1 MEQYGKINSM
11 IRKYP
16 KNKGGISVIQK
27 SRKRAIRLGVL
38 ILLLSLLLPLLP
50 NADAASLYTVNSTSS
65 KTLAPGITQTI
76 KTATYSDDTRPVK
89 YYITTADINRSDVMV
104 LNGYKDNN
112 PSYNNYV
119 SATVDKQVI
128 ASERSI
134 RILPMPATFK
144 TIVLLRPVT
153 ADSSTSPAF
162 PGLKVLPAPTLWRVS
177 STGPMTAVPLWPF

>member
-1 MEQYGKINSM
+1 M

-16 KNKGGISVIQK
+16 KIKGGMIVMQK
-27 SRKRAIRLGVL
+27 FPKIALRVGVL
-38 ILLLSLLLPLLP
+38 ILLLSFLLPFLP
-50 NADAASLYTVNSTSS
+50 NADAASLYTVKSTTS

-119 SATVDKQVI
+119 SATVDKQII
-128 ASERSI
+128 ASEKSI
-134 RILPMPATFK
+134 RILPIPATLK
-144 TIVLLRPVT
+144 IIVL
-153 ADSSTSPAF
+153 
-162 PGLKVLPAPTLWRVS
+162 
-177 STGPMTAVPLWPF
+177 